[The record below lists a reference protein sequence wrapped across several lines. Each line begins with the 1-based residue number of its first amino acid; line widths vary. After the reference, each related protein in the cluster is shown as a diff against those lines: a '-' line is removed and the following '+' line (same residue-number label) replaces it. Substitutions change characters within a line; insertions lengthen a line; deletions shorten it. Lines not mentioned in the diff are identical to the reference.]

1 MFNTNRLPQMESD
14 GLRLYARK
22 YLNDVFGQ
30 SEDSTSEYFTTL
42 VQSQF
47 GENWPLEDINT
58 TKSHIFASE
67 KRLKN
72 LEAFHALLFANMVWV
87 HLQQQLHKPLV
98 RLLWL
103 RLLVAKN
110 SYFMHSIAKNFW
122 SQTFMK
128 RYQFRSLARL
138 TLIFNVET

>member
-22 YLNDVFGQ
+22 YLNDAFGQ

-47 GENWPLEDINT
+47 WENWPLGDINT

-72 LEAFHALLFANMVWV
+72 L
-87 HLQQQLHKPLV
+87 
-98 RLLWL
+98 
-103 RLLVAKN
+103 
-110 SYFMHSIAKNFW
+110 
-122 SQTFMK
+122 
-128 RYQFRSLARL
+128 
-138 TLIFNVET
+138 